1 MRIAVCDDED
11 IFLNEICYEIDEFY
25 KSLDIDC
32 IPFSDGSE
40 IVSAYEKGQCFDAIF
55 LDVEMKQLDG
65 MKTAE
70 KIRSYSKDVPIIF
83 LTSHTELAMDGY
95 EVGAFRFLKKPV
107 DSLKFQQTLKDIQN
121 IYKKKKSI
129 RLKENGNEYFLSPD
143 EIISAESED
152 NMVNFVTAQ
161 REYKVRMKLTEAMK
175 LFAEAET
182 CFCRIHRC
190 SIIHLGHVAS
200 CSEKEVRLDNGKVL
214 PISKSYSSEFKRNLF
229 EYVKYN
235 AR

>member
-1 MRIAVCDDED
+1 MRIAVCDDEEN
-11 IFLNEICYEIDEFY
+11 FLNEICHEIDEFY
-25 KSLDIDC
+25 KSLDIGC

-55 LDVEMKQLDG
+55 LDIEMKQLDG

-70 KIRSYSKDVPIIF
+70 KIRSYSKDVPIVF

-107 DSLKFQQTLKDIQN
+107 DNLKLQQTLKDIQDR
-121 IYKKKKSI
+121 YRKKKSI
-129 RLKENGNEYFLSPD
+129 VLKENGNEYFLSPD
-143 EIISAESED
+143 EIISAESE
-152 NMVNFVTAQ
+152 NNRVNFVTAQ
-161 REYKVRMKLTEAMK
+161 KEYNVRIKITEVMK
-175 LFAEAET
+175 LFSGYEN

-190 SIIHLGHVAS
+190 SIIHLGHVVS
-200 CSEKEVRLDNGKVL
+200 CSEKEVKLDNGKTL
-214 PISKSYSSEFKRNLF
+214 PISKSYSLEFKRKLF